1 MLFVVNYATF
11 LYMKQ
16 LVGLLLFSFISL
28 SAWSQNM
35 KISGTVYDTSGTKP
49 LPDAIAMAVRIKD
62 SVLLDYALTDAEGKF
77 SLKKVPL
84 DSFTLVISHFRFD
97 DKTYYIFGSQ
107 ENQEINIPNIRLSF
121 KTKELA
127 EVVVYANKNPIYF
140 RGDTLVYVADS
151 FKVGQNAVV
160 EDLLKK
166 LPGITVDADGKIKAQ
181 GKEISKVFVDGDE
194 FFGTDP
200 TIATKNLGASG
211 VETVEVYEKKNEN
224 AAEGEDETI
233 QIMDLKLKEEAKKGY
248 FGRVSAASDFTQFYE
263 GEMLFNRFN
272 GTQKLAVFVLSSNTP
287 RSQFDWGDINKFG
300 LDEEN
305 GYSQNEDGDWM
316 QKGSNVNGNGIPQTL
331 RAGVYFSDKVGKKK
345 KTKIGFNYSY
355 LNYQL
360 NALSQSYSQYFLADS
375 SYYSADSTRTT
386 SKNESHT
393 ANFTIFTQIDSLTTL
408 EIKPSFQFSTGSTNV
423 SDYSH
428 FLTSTSEASRSNAI
442 SKGTASDGLS
452 ANSEIN
458 FTRDF
463 KKERRSLSLQH
474 KFNYGNN
481 TTDGNLYSENLYYLG
496 GSINDTLNQLKTN
509 KNTNHVETL
518 KATYYE
524 PLTKKWK
531 LETEYMF
538 EYSTNAQEKEA
549 RNILSET
556 ASEIDSNF
564 TNSFETT
571 RYQHR
576 IGLAAIYESR
586 KHTVTIGT
594 RARTIQIENYNI
606 YTTNTITQNISNI
619 LPRISYTFKPT
630 KTSHLSARYNT
641 SSMQPSVNS
650 LQPIPDNTNPNRVQI
665 GNPDLKPTYS
675 HRVGLNYNSWNAVTN
690 RNVWSGA
697 NFNYTNNAMV
707 DSTVFDADGRQ
718 FVKTVNADGNYWASV
733 YLGSGIGVYKKI
745 IEVTPGFNASY
756 SKSISY
762 IDGQKN
768 ERGSLNYN
776 VNFGININ
784 LDSMS
789 LSTYSSVGRTSPS
802 STINS
807 SANQSY
813 TTQEHQVYFSWTLPF
828 WHITLKSDATY
839 FLNGQR
845 TDGFNLNYF
854 IWNASIDKAFLKTE
868 NLILGVQGNDILNQN
883 IIAQRTVSAN
893 TITDYKTKIISRYFL
908 VKLTYKFNNK
918 KAKEE
923 ENEWY

>member
-1 MLFVVNYATF
+1 
-11 LYMKQ
+11 MKQ
-16 LVGLLLFSFISL
+16 LIGLLLFTFFCL

-62 SVLLDYALTDAEGKF
+62 SVLLDYALSDKQGKF
-77 SLKKVPL
+77 SLSKVPI
-84 DSFTLVISHFRFD
+84 DTFTLVISHFRYD
-97 DKTYYIFGSQ
+97 DKSYYIFGSQ
-107 ENQEINIPNIRLSF
+107 ENQEINIPNIHLGL

-127 EVVVYANKNPIYF
+127 EVVVYANKNPIFF

-151 FKVGQNAVV
+151 FKVSQNAVV

-248 FGRVSAASDFTQFYE
+248 FGRISGASDFTQFYE
-263 GEMLFNRFN
+263 GEMLFNRFD

-316 QKGSNVNGNGIPQTL
+316 PKGSGMSGNGIPQTL
-331 RAGVYFSDKVGKKK
+331 RSGIYFSDKVGKKK
-345 KTKIGFNYSY
+345 KTKVGFNYSY

-360 NALSQSYSQYFLADS
+360 NALSQSYSQYFLSDT
-375 SYYSADSTRTT
+375 SYYSADSTRSI

-393 ANFTIFTQIDSLTTL
+393 ANFTIFSQIDSLTTL
-408 EIKPSFQFSTGSTNV
+408 EIKPSFQFSKGSTIV

-428 FLTSTSEASRSNAI
+428 FLTSNALAARSNTI
-442 SKGTASDGLS
+442 SKGNNSNGIST
-452 ANSEIN
+452 NSEIN
-458 FTRDF
+458 FTRNF
-463 KKERRSLSLQH
+463 KKERRSMKIQH

-481 TTDGNLYSENLYYLG
+481 ATNGNLYSENSYYIG
-496 GSINDTLNQLKTN
+496 PSSNDTLNQLKTN
-509 KNTNHVETL
+509 QNTNLIQTL

-538 EYSTNAQEKEA
+538 EYSKNEQAKEA

-556 ASEIDSNF
+556 VAEVDSNF

-576 IGLAAIYESR
+576 VGIAAIYESR
-586 KHTVTIGT
+586 KHTLTIGT
-594 RARTIQIENYNI
+594 RARTIQIDNYNI
-606 YTTNTITQNISNI
+606 YTTTSITQNITNI
-619 LPRISYTFKPT
+619 LPRLSYIFKPS

-641 SSMQPSVNS
+641 SSSQPSVNS

-675 HRVGLNYNSWNAVTN
+675 HRLGMNYNSWNAVTN
-690 RNVWSGA
+690 RNIWSGA

-707 DSTVFDADGRQ
+707 DSTIFDADGRQ
-718 FVKTVNADGNYWASV
+718 FIKTVNTDGNLWSNIYV
-733 YLGSGIGVYKKI
+733 GSGIGLYKKI
-745 IEVTPGFNASY
+745 LEINPGLNASY

-762 IDGQKN
+762 INGLKN
-768 ERGSLNYN
+768 ERSTLGIN
-776 VNFGININ
+776 VNFGINFN

-789 LSTYSSVGRTSPS
+789 LSSYSSFGRTSPS

-807 SANQSY
+807 STNQPF

-828 WHITLKSDATY
+828 WHITLKSDASY
-839 FLNGQR
+839 FVNGQR
-845 TDGFNLNYF
+845 TDGYNLNYF
-854 IWNASIDKAFLKTE
+854 IWNASIDKAFMKTE
-868 NLILGVQGNDILNQN
+868 NLIISLQGNDMLNQN
-883 IIAQRTVSAN
+883 IIAQRTVNSN
-893 TITDYKTKIISRYFL
+893 IITDYKTKIISRYFL

-918 KAKEE
+918 KEKEE
-923 ENEWY
+923 DNDWN

>member
-1 MLFVVNYATF
+1 
-11 LYMKQ
+11 
-16 LVGLLLFSFISL
+16 
-28 SAWSQNM
+28 M

-49 LPDAIAMAVRIKD
+49 LPDAIAMAVRLKD
-62 SVLLDYALTDAEGKF
+62 SVLLDYTLTNNEGKF
-77 SLKKVPL
+77 SLTKVPI

-97 DKTYYIFGSQ
+97 DKSYYIFGSQ
-107 ENQEINIPNIRLSF
+107 DNQEINIPNIRLSF

-160 EDLLKK
+160 EDLLKR

-248 FGRVSAASDFTQFYE
+248 FGRVSGASDFTQFYE

-272 GTQKLAVFVLSSNTP
+272 GTQKLAVFVLASNTP

-316 QKGSNVNGNGIPQTL
+316 QKGSSVNGNGIPQTL
-331 RAGVYFSDKVGKKK
+331 RSGIYFSDKIGKKK
-345 KTKIGFNYSY
+345 KTKVGFNYSY

-360 NALSQSYSQYFLADS
+360 NALSQSYSQYFLSDT
-375 SYYSADSTRTT
+375 SYYSADSTRTLT
-386 SKNESHT
+386 KNESHT
-393 ANFTIFTQIDSLTTL
+393 ANFSLFSQLDSLTTL
-408 EIKPSFQFSTGSTNV
+408 EIKPSFQFSNGLTNV
-423 SDYSH
+423 ADYSH
-428 FLTSTSEASRSNAI
+428 YLTENSASSRSNTI
-442 SKGTASDGLS
+442 SKENSSSGFS

-458 FTRDF
+458 FIHDF
-463 KKERRSLSLQH
+463 MKDRRSLTLQH

-481 TTDGNLYSENLYYLG
+481 LTDGNLYSQNIYYLG
-496 GSINDTLNQLKTN
+496 TSLNDTIDQLKSN
-509 KNTNHVETL
+509 QNTNHVETF

-538 EYSTNAQEKEA
+538 EFSTNQQAKET
-549 RNILSET
+549 RNILSENL
-556 ASEIDSNF
+556 SEIDSNF

-576 IGLAAIYESR
+576 IGIAAIYESR

-594 RARTIQIENYNI
+594 RARNIQIDNYNL
-606 YTTNTITQNISNI
+606 YTLTSINQNVLNI
-619 LPRISYTFKPT
+619 LPRISYTFKPS
-630 KTSHLSARYNT
+630 KTSQLNARYNT
-641 SSMQPSVNS
+641 SSSQPSVNS
-650 LQPIPDNTNPNRVQI
+650 LQPIPDNSNPNRVQI
-665 GNPDLKPTYS
+665 GNPELKPNFS
-675 HRVGLNYNSWNAVTN
+675 HRFGMNFNSWNAVTN
-690 RNVWSGA
+690 RNIWSGA

-707 DSTVFDADGRQ
+707 DSTVFDAEGRQ
-718 FVKTVNADGNYWASV
+718 FVKTVNADGNLWSNIYV
-733 YLGSGIGVYKKI
+733 GSGIGLYKKI
-745 IEVTPGFNASY
+745 LEINPGFNASY
-756 SKSISY
+756 NRSISY
-762 IDGQKN
+762 INGQKN
-768 ERGSLNYN
+768 ERSTIGFN
-776 VNFGININ
+776 VNFGINFN
-784 LDSMS
+784 LDSLS
-789 LSTYSSVGRTSPS
+789 FSTYSTFGRTSPS

-807 SANQSY
+807 STNQPY
-813 TTQEHQVYFSWTLPF
+813 TTQEHSAYISWTLPF

-839 FLNGQR
+839 NINGQR
-845 TDGFNLNYF
+845 ADGYNLNYF

-868 NLILGVQGNDILNQN
+868 NLIISLQGNDMLNQN
-883 IIAQRTVSAN
+883 IIAQRSVSSN
-893 TITDYKTKIISRYFL
+893 IITDYKTKIISRYFL
-908 VKLTYKFNNK
+908 VKMTYKFNNK
-918 KAKEE
+918 KEKEE
-923 ENEWY
+923 DNDWN

>member
-1 MLFVVNYATF
+1 
-11 LYMKQ
+11 MKQ
-16 LVGLLLFSFISL
+16 LVKLLLFTFLSFTT
-28 SAWSQNM
+28 WSQNM

-49 LPDAIAMAVRIKD
+49 LPDAIAMAVRLKD

-84 DSFTLVISHFRFD
+84 DTFTLVISHFHFD
-97 DKTYYIFGSQ
+97 DKSYYIFGSQ
-107 ENQEINIPNIRLSF
+107 ENQEINIPNIHLNV

-248 FGRVSAASDFTQFYE
+248 FGRVSGASDFTQFYE

-272 GTQKLAVFVLSSNTP
+272 GTQKLAIFVLASNTP

-316 QKGSNVNGNGIPQTL
+316 QKGSSVNGNGIPQTL
-331 RAGVYFSDKVGKKK
+331 RSGIYFSDKIGKKK
-345 KTKIGFNYSY
+345 KTKVGFNYSY

-360 NALSQSYSQYFLADS
+360 NALSQSYSQYFLSDT
-375 SYYSADSTRTT
+375 SYYSADSTRTL

-393 ANFTIFTQIDSLTTL
+393 ANFTLFSQIDSLTTL
-408 EIKPSFQFSTGSTNV
+408 EIKPSFQFSNGSTTV
-423 SDYSH
+423 SDYSLY
-428 FLTSTSEASRSNAI
+428 LTENTLASRSNTI
-442 SKGTASDGLS
+442 SKGTNSNGFS

-458 FTRDF
+458 FIRDF
-463 KKERRSLSLQH
+463 KKDRRSLTLQH

-481 TTDGNLYSENLYYLG
+481 TTDGTLLSENLYYLG
-496 GSINDTLNQLKTN
+496 TNINDTTNQLKN
-509 KNTNHVETL
+509 NQNTNHVETL

-538 EYSTNAQEKEA
+538 EYSTNAQSKETQ
-549 RNILSET
+549 NIVGLT
-556 ASEIDSNF
+556 LTEIDSNF

-571 RYQHR
+571 RFQHR
-576 IGLAAIYESR
+576 VGLAAIYESR
-586 KHTVTIGT
+586 KHTVSIGT
-594 RARTIQIENYNI
+594 RARTIQIDNYNI
-606 YTTNTITQNISNI
+606 YTATSITQNITNI
-619 LPRISYTFKPT
+619 LPRVSYTFKPT

-641 SSMQPSVNS
+641 SSTQPSVNS

-665 GNPDLKPTYS
+665 GNPELKPTFS
-675 HRVGLNYNSWNAVTN
+675 HRLGMNYNSWNAVTN
-690 RNVWSGA
+690 RNIWSGA

-707 DSTVFDADGRQ
+707 DSTVFDAEGRQ
-718 FVKTVNADGNYWASV
+718 FVKTVNADGNLWSNIYV
-733 YLGSGIGVYKKI
+733 GSGIGLYKKI
-745 IEVTPGFNASY
+745 LEINPGFNASY
-756 SKSISY
+756 NRTISY
-762 IDGQKN
+762 INGLKN
-768 ERGSLNYN
+768 ERSSVGFN
-776 VNFGININ
+776 VNFGINFN
-784 LDSMS
+784 LDSLS
-789 LSTYSSVGRTSPS
+789 ISTYSTFGRTSPS

-807 SANQSY
+807 STNQPYS
-813 TTQEHQVYFSWTLPF
+813 TQIHQVFFSWTLPF

-839 FLNGQR
+839 NINGQR
-845 TDGFNLNYF
+845 AEGYNLNYF

-868 NLILGVQGNDILNQN
+868 NLIISLQGNDMLNQN
-883 IIAQRTVSAN
+883 IIAQRYVSSN
-893 TITDYKTKIISRYFL
+893 IITDYKTKIISRYFL
-908 VKLTYKFNNK
+908 LKLTYKFNNK
-918 KAKEE
+918 KEKEE
-923 ENEWY
+923 DNDWN

>member
-1 MLFVVNYATF
+1 
-11 LYMKQ
+11 MKRI
-16 LVGLLLFSFISL
+16 VWLLLISL
-28 SAWSQNM
+28 VSLTSWSQNM
-35 KISGTVYDTSGTKP
+35 KISGTIYDTSGTKP

-62 SVLLDYALTDAEGKF
+62 SVLLDYALSDKQGKF
-77 SLKKVPL
+77 SLSKVPI
-84 DSFTLVISHFRFD
+84 DTFTLMISHFRFD

-107 ENQEINIPNIRLSF
+107 ENQEINIQNIHLGL

-166 LPGITVDADGKIKAQ
+166 LPGITVDEDGKIKAQ

-248 FGRVSAASDFTQFYE
+248 FGRISGASDLTQFYE
-263 GEMLFNRFN
+263 GEMLFNRFD

-287 RSQFDWGDINKFG
+287 RSKFDWGDINKFG
-300 LDEEN
+300 LDEEI

-316 QKGSNVNGNGIPQTL
+316 QKGSSMSGNGIPQTL
-331 RAGVYFSDKVGKKK
+331 RSGIYFSDKIGKKK
-345 KTKIGFNYSY
+345 RTKVGFNYSY

-360 NALSQSYSQYFLADS
+360 NALSQSYSQYFLSDT
-375 SYYSADSTRTT
+375 SYYSADSTRTI
-386 SKNESHT
+386 SKNEAHT
-393 ANFTIFTQIDSLTTL
+393 ANFTFFSQIDSLTTL
-408 EIKPSFQFSTGSTNV
+408 EIKPSFQFSKGSTIV

-428 FLTSTSEASRSNAI
+428 FLASNALAARSNNI
-442 SKGTASDGLS
+442 SRGNNSDGLS
-452 ANSEIN
+452 TNSEIN

-463 KKERRSLSLQH
+463 KKERRSLTILH

-481 TTDGNLYSENLYYLG
+481 ATDGNLYSENTYYIG
-496 GSINDTLNQLKTN
+496 TSSSDTLNQLKTN
-509 KNTNHVETL
+509 QNTNHVQTL

-524 PLTKKWK
+524 PITKKWK

-538 EYSTNAQEKEA
+538 EYSKNEQAKEA

-556 ASEIDSNF
+556 VAEVDSNF

-571 RYQHR
+571 RFQHR
-576 IGLAAIYESR
+576 VGLAAIYESR
-586 KHTVTIGT
+586 KHTLTIGT
-594 RARTIQIENYNI
+594 RARTIQIDNYNI
-606 YTTNTITQNISNI
+606 YTANSITQNITNI
-619 LPRISYTFKPT
+619 LPRLSYTFKLS
-630 KTSHLSARYNT
+630 KTSNLSTRYNT
-641 SSMQPSVNS
+641 SSSQPSVNS

-665 GNPDLKPTYS
+665 GNPDLKPNYS
-675 HRVGLNYNSWNAVTN
+675 HRVSFNYNSWNAVTN
-690 RNVWSGA
+690 RNIWSGA
-697 NFNYTNNAMV
+697 NFNYSNNAMV
-707 DSTVFDADGRQ
+707 DSTIFDADGRQ
-718 FVKTVNADGNYWASV
+718 FIKTVNADGNLWSNIYV
-733 YLGSGIGVYKKI
+733 GSGIGLYKKI
-745 IEVTPGFNASY
+745 LEINPGLNASY

-762 IDGQKN
+762 INGLKN
-768 ERGSLNYN
+768 ERSSLGINL
-776 VNFGININ
+776 NFGINFN

-789 LSTYSSVGRTSPS
+789 LSTYSTFGRTSPS

-807 SANQSY
+807 STNQPF

-828 WHITLKSDATY
+828 WHITLKSDASY
-839 FLNGQR
+839 FVNGQR
-845 TDGFNLNYF
+845 TDGYNLNYF
-854 IWNASIDKAFLKTE
+854 IWNASIDKAFMKTE
-868 NLILGVQGNDILNQN
+868 NLIISLQGNDMLNQN
-883 IIAQRTVSAN
+883 IIAQRSIN
-893 TITDYKTKIISRYFL
+893 SNIITDYKTKIISRYFL
-908 VKLTYKFNNK
+908 VKLTVKFNNK
-918 KAKEE
+918 KEKEE
-923 ENEWY
+923 DNDWN